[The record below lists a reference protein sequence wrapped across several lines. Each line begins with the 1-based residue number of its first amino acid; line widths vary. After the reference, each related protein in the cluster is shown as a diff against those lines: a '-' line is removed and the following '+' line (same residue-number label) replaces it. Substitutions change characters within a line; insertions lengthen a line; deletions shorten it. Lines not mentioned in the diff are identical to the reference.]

1 MPQNNIVHDEQF
13 STIFKE
19 IHEKTLSL
27 LEPLAVNR
35 TIPNCIYLREY
46 DAHTN
51 TGKGISSE
59 KLRKSNK
66 AEFYSCDLTNYK
78 NTKDTFQKILN
89 DFGSIEGAIF
99 NAGGDIKGRDRNAS
113 GGKAQNNS
121 ICIDIDDH
129 DAIFDRN
136 YRTCLNSIKAIVPI
150 LREQRFGK
158 IITTSSASA
167 GYGVTKETAYSTSK
181 AAIIHLTRS
190 VAAELREYDIC
201 VNCVAPGPTLTGR
214 FKETISERTEKDL
227 EKFTGGTS
235 FLTKVA
241 DSIQISY
248 LVEFLL
254 SSKADYIS
262 GQVIRIDG
270 GQFTSPI

>member
-1 MPQNNIVHDEQF
+1 MKNKAVNNIIITGATRGLGLSHAQYLAKRGYNIALLDISKDACSIYGEVQSI
-13 STIFKE
+13 STI
-19 IHEKTLSL
+19 L
-27 LEPLAVNR
+27 
-35 TIPNCIYLREY
+35 
-46 DAHTN
+46 
-51 TGKGISSE
+51 E

-136 YRTCLNSIKAIVPI
+136 YKTCLNSIKAIVPI

>member
-1 MPQNNIVHDEQF
+1 MNNKAVNNIII
-13 STIFKE
+13 TGA
-19 IHEKTLSL
+19 TRGLGLSHAQY
-27 LEPLAVNR
+27 LANR
-35 TIPNCIYLREY
+35 GYNIALVDISKDACSIYGE
-46 DAHTN
+46 AKN
-51 TGKGISSE
+51 ISMILE

-66 AEFYSCDLTNYK
+66 SEFYSCDLTNYK